1 MVKNF
6 NDYDSQLEAKSA
18 VALTNE
24 AKLSLYKKS
33 QKSGISTDILEE
45 VYRRGYTIWNES
57 FGQTPEQFAFDRVN
71 SFIAGGFAADLDED
85 LKKACWKGYEAV
97 GMKKKNG
104 KTVPNCVPVKEEEL
118 NKSVKSPEELAKK
131 YNKPVDVIKKAV
143 KQGIKVEKEH
153 TTHTADAER
162 IALAHLGE
170 KPDYYTRLNKAGLEE
185 GKQRMEKHSDNPNKS
200 ASRFDGSDELVN
212 NYMSDTPGQVIKRV
226 VKESSAWQRKEGKD
240 PEGGLNQKGVESYRR
255 EHPGSKLKTAV
266 TTEPSKLDPDSKAA
280 GRRKSFC
287 ARMSGMKDK
296 LTSSETAK
304 DPDSRINKS
313 LRKWNCEETEINE
326 TSEKLRLS
334 YTNKAM
340 KATREKE
347 KKPGEHFKREEGI
360 HRAARLSIAAKK
372 KEVKEDVATAT
383 SAPTPTASS
392 MGPSKLGRNARVEL
406 SRRAPA
412 GGEGLRSLGNGRY
425 SDASPTRLTG
435 KRLASSGS
443 ATARSLPTQRASVSQ
458 PAPKTASAPT
468 SAPKPSASFGS
479 SSRPTSVRATTGGVE
494 KSGGFKLS
502 SGMSDAG
509 KAKVKPT
516 APVEIPAAAGKAA
529 GLLGK
534 VAKIASGPAATAAM
548 TVMEPT
554 PAGEK
559 KSEFQRQSDVA
570 KGISYKA
577 QGRSVSDYEKQVLT
591 PKTYDKPKAANPVVS
606 APTPPKRPDYFS
618 RGQAFGAAR
627 KEVGGAGGK
636 FSYGGKDYQTNV
648 KGEKYAPAS
657 KLKTTS
663 VKEEIINEL
672 SPETL
677 GSYVN
682 KAEKQMTRIKAK
694 DPMNTTYGDTDTF
707 HKRKAGVDLAKSK
720 MDEAAKPR
728 YPLVA
733 IRMAS
738 GKIEKHPP
746 GKSGSS
752 GGGDE

>member
-1 MVKNF
+1 MKKF
-6 NDYDSQLEAKSA
+6 NKFDTQLGES
-18 VALTNE
+18 VLVLTDK

-45 VYRRGYTIWNES
+45 VYRRGVITWVEE
-57 FGQTPEQFAFDRVN
+57 FGGSPEQFGFDRVN
-71 SFIAGGFAADLDED
+71 SFIAGGFAVELDED
-85 LKKACWKGYEAV
+85 LKQACWKGYKAV

-104 KTVPNCVPVKEEEL
+104 KTVPNCVPVKE
-118 NKSVKSPEELAKK
+118 
-131 YNKPVDVIKKAV
+131 D
-143 KQGIKVEKEH
+143 
-153 TTHTADAER
+153 ER
-162 IALAHLGE
+162 QEAHSTD
-170 KPDYYTRLNKAGLEE
+170 PD
-185 GKQRMEKHSDNPNKS
+185 KS

-212 NYMSDTPGQVIKRV
+212 IYKETTPGQVVKRV
-226 VKESSAWQRKEGKD
+226 VKESAAWKRKEGKN

-255 EHPGSKLKTAV
+255 ENPGSKLKMAV
-266 TTEPSKLDPDSKAA
+266 TTPPSKLDPDSKAA
-280 GRRKSFC
+280 KRRKSFC
-287 ARMSGMKDK
+287 ARMGGMPGPMKDEK
-296 LTSSETAK
+296 GRPTRKAL
-304 DPDSRINKS
+304 S

-326 TSEKLRLS
+326 TSEKLRMA

-383 SAPTPTASS
+383 TAPAPTAAS
-392 MGPSKLGRNARVEL
+392 MGPSKLGRSARVEL
-406 SRRAPA
+406 SRRTAP
-412 GGEGLRSLGNGRY
+412 GGEGLRRVGSYEYSNVSKTNLSGRRM
-425 SDASPTRLTG
+425 T
-435 KRLASSGS
+435 SGS
-443 ATARSLPTQRASVSQ
+443 TSVTAKTLTPQRASVSQ

-479 SSRPTSVRATTGGVE
+479 SSRPTTVSATSGGME
-494 KSGGFKLS
+494 KSGGYKIS

-516 APVEIPAAAGKAA
+516 APVEIPAAAAKK
-529 GLLGK
+529 GLGTILGRVAK
-534 VAKIASGPAATAAM
+534 VATGPAATAAM

-559 KSEFQRQSDVA
+559 KSEFQRQADVA

-591 PKTYDKPKAANPVVS
+591 PKTYDKPEAPKAANPVVN
-606 APTPPKRPDYFS
+606 APTPPERPKYFS
-618 RGQAFGAAR
+618 RGQAFSAAR
-627 KEVGGAGGK
+627 SEVGGSKGK

-663 VKEEIINEL
+663 VKEEL
-672 SPETL
+672 SVPKGTTGKRETV
-677 GSYVN
+677 S
-682 KAEKQMTRIKAK
+682 T
-694 DPMNTTYGDTDTF
+694 PM
-707 HKRKAGVDLAKSK
+707 
-720 MDEAAKPR
+720 
-728 YPLVA
+728 VA
-733 IRMAS
+733 VRMAS
-738 GKIEKHPP
+738 GKVEKHPP